1 MTAFAFVIMV
11 MGEIGDATAKTE
23 EEALNLEG
31 TKYLYMYLELI
42 LAKKTRVSQSH
53 STNQR
58 PEKYES
64 KPSRRGD
71 RTGCTPAG
79 RDYSKMDP
87 NRL

>member
-64 KPSRRGD
+64 KPSREASAQVAR
-71 RTGCTPAG
+71 RAG
-79 RDYSKMDP
+79 RT
-87 NRL
+87 RLIR